1 MKECKSFRLAGFR
14 SSPKVESHENWA
26 VLTLFLFGLL
36 FWTI

>member
-1 MKECKSFRLAGFR
+1 MKKVKSFHLVPYRHNQQ
-14 SSPKVESHENWA
+14 VESHENWA